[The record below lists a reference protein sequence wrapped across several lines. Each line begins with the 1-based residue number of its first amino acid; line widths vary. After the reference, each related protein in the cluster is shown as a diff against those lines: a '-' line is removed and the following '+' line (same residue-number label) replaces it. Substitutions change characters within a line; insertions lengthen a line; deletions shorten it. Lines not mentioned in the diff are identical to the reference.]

1 MKWTL
6 SLINCTN
13 DASSNRF
20 SRVSIRRCM
29 LDYRGITFVCNFEV
43 GQKVATARDC
53 IYLYIYTL
61 QTQHTGYQTLE
72 NKISIWRPD
81 ENWTMTA
88 VCKALPFLLSHSV
101 VRLKSGWK
109 SCSTWNFGFDLWI
122 FFKKEVSLCSNI
134 EFETRDRSIVYFR
147 ISSFEQR
154 LQLRVRKVFE
164 KIGNIETEI
173 VISYYNVGQTLFR
186 VK

>member
-1 MKWTL
+1 MDVVSDQLHKR
-6 SLINCTN
+6 S

-109 SCSTWNFGFDLWI
+109 SCSTWNFGEREISRFDLWI

-134 EFETRDRSIVYFR
+134 EFETRDIDRLFSDIFVRTTITITSAKSFRKNRQYRNWNCYFV
-147 ISSFEQR
+147 
-154 LQLRVRKVFE
+154 L
-164 KIGNIETEI
+164 
-173 VISYYNVGQTLFR
+173 
-186 VK
+186 